1 MPAAA
6 RTARA
11 FNSVPDFAA
20 PTEILFPFKSAKVFI
35 LDPFEA
41 TICT

>member
-6 RTARA
+6 RTALA

-20 PTEILFPFKSAKVFI
+20 PTEILFPLRSAKVLI
-35 LDPFEA
+35 LDDFEA
-41 TICT
+41 TI